1 MAYEQKTK
9 VTDQQVE
16 DYIASLPQ
24 EKRQKEARILVNL
37 FEEVSGFPARMWGPS
52 IIGFGSYRY
61 QYASGHKGEAA
72 RTGFSPRKAAISLY
86 LMLYDGMLD
95 SLLARLG
102 KHKAAKGC
110 VYVNKLADIDLSVLE
125 EAVRESMRLLEKW
138 QGDEQPK

>member
-110 VYVNKLADIDLSVLE
+110 VYVNKLEDIDLEVLK
-125 EAVRESMRLLEKW
+125 EAVNVSLRELDKLYPPENA
-138 QGDEQPK
+138 